1 MLPWE
6 NDGKY
11 NAVHAQGIT
20 DEKYKLSAPGALE
33 QLTAMESDCPKGS

>member
-11 NAVHAQGIT
+11 NAAHAQSIT
-20 DEKYKLSAPGALE
+20 DKYKLSAPGALE